1 MQIKEFQAETL
12 KECLQKVREAMGGD
26 AVILETRKVRKG
38 GVLGW
43 GMKEAVLVVAATGVT
58 VQSDAARKPEPRVP
72 QREAALVGSNRKDGH
87 TPAFAEATR
96 QKSAEMLTAVRKEKS
111 PAVSSA
117 MARNTYAAQQETNSS
132 RSHTPAHSN
141 VLERSASL
149 TSQLVS
155 QEAHDPDAVRL
166 ARLQNAISQI
176 AQTSETETSPAPR
189 PTSFS
194 SSKETQQEI
203 READRIAGLEK
214 ALYEIREGLT
224 ALRHQQ
230 EKQEKAVT
238 AVVQTVSPSHSG
250 TYAKVK
256 AQTPAE
262 ESGFPALYE
271 LLLDTGVSPEL
282 TRELLD
288 ELPSMDAWSEEAREH
303 LSRSALRDVIA
314 RRVPA
319 AGGIR
324 LTPGRTKAI
333 ALIGPTGVG
342 KTTTIAKLAAHFSL
356 VERKRVALITVD
368 TYRIAAVE
376 QLKNYAQIIDIPIGV
391 AYDSTEIPAALQ
403 QFADFDL
410 VLIDTAGRSQKNIA
424 QVGELKE
431 MLSAVSC
438 ETHLV
443 MSAHMKEKDMLE
455 AIQRFS
461 GARVDHVI
469 FSKLDETNSY
479 GTLLNVLDKA
489 GVPVSYLTTGQK
501 VPEDIETADGK
512 RLAEMILG

>member
-12 KECLQKVREAMGGD
+12 KECLQKVREAMGGE

-43 GMKEAVLVVAATGVT
+43 GAKEAILVVAATGVT
-58 VQSDAARKPEPRVP
+58 VQADAGRKLAEARSAP
-72 QREAALVGSNRKDGH
+72 REAALAGGGRKEGFSSV
-87 TPAFAEATR
+87 FAEAAR
-96 QKSAEMLTAVRKEKS
+96 QTAPAETAAVRTERS

-117 MARNTYAAQQETNSS
+117 LARNAYTAGRE
-132 RSHTPAHSN
+132 TPARS
-141 VLERSASL
+141 SASSTATVLREPVLSRQAAEPDPEAARL
-149 TSQLVS
+149 T
-155 QEAHDPDAVRL
+155 
-166 ARLQNAISQI
+166 RLQNAIAGI
-176 AQTSETETSPAPR
+176 AREPDPTTASRPASVSSLRDEPR
-189 PTSFS
+189 
-194 SSKETQQEI
+194 EGG
-203 READRIAGLEK
+203 DRIAGLER
-214 ALYEIREGLT
+214 ALQEIREGLT

-238 AVVQTVSPSHSG
+238 AVVKTVAPVLGGNRTEGSAPN
-250 TYAKVK
+250 
-256 AQTPAE
+256 PAE
-262 ESGFPALYE
+262 ESGFPALYAHLIE
-271 LLLDTGVSPEL
+271 TGVTPEL

-288 ELPSMDAWSEEAREH
+288 ELPSMDAWSDEAREH

-314 RRVPA
+314 RRVVS

-324 LTPGRTKAI
+324 LTPGRPKAI

-356 VERKRVALITVD
+356 VEHKRVALITVD

-391 AYDSTEIPAALQ
+391 AYDSAEVPDAIR

-410 VLIDTAGRSQKNIA
+410 ILIDTAGRSQKNIA

-431 MLSAVSC
+431 MLAAVSC

-443 MSAHMKEKDMLE
+443 MSAHMKERDMLE
-455 AIQRFS
+455 AVGRFS
-461 GARVDHVI
+461 GARVDNVI

-501 VPEDIETADGK
+501 VPEDIETADGR